1 MALSDPILLP
11 NPDGT
16 DATDLALSRINSNT
30 GGLYATPDG
39 MIQFSVR
46 NDRTSSSTVG
56 RYSVVMTYKRIV
68 ADALVPTTNKLLT
81 SRYTFTIQAPLS
93 GSTAATEVSMARRMI
108 QTLIVSSGARLTK
121 IVQGEV

>member
-1 MALSDPILLP
+1 MALSDPILFQ

-16 DATDLALSRINSNT
+16 DATDLSLSRINSNT
-30 GGLYATPDG
+30 GGVYATADG
-39 MIQFSVR
+39 MIQLSIR

-56 RYSVVMTYKRIV
+56 RYSVVVTYKRIV

-81 SRYTFTIQAPLS
+81 SRYTLTIQAPLS
-93 GSTAATEVSMARRMI
+93 GSTVATEVDMCRRMV
-108 QTLIVSSGARLTK
+108 QTLLASSGARLTK

>member
-1 MALSDPILLP
+1 MALSDPILLL
-11 NPDGT
+11 NPDGS
-16 DATDLALSRINSNT
+16 DATDLSLARINSNT

-39 MIQFSVR
+39 TVQLSIR

-68 ADALVPTTNKLLT
+68 PDALAPTTNKLLT
-81 SRYTFTIQAPLS
+81 SRYTLTIQAPLS
-93 GSTAATEVSMARRMI
+93 GSTVATEVDMAMRMVH
-108 QTLIVSSGARLTK
+108 TLIASSGARLTK